1 MPWWKK
7 LVLAAGLVI
16 GAARVVWVIDGD
28 TVILADRTHIRLIG
42 INTPEKGKCY
52 YNQATA
58 LTKSLL
64 FTKSVTLEKDFNPF
78 DRYGRT
84 PAYIFLPHNQKSVN
98 EELLEKGAGVFF
110 LDTVNVKYQKRL
122 IEAAEIARLKP
133 AGLWKECGP
142 CEIKGNYDIRGHR
155 YYHLPSFRHYS
166 QVVMNLNKGDRWFC
180 SEAAAATAGFTRA
193 RE

>member
-28 TVILADRTHIRLIG
+28 TVILADNTHIRLIG
-42 INTPEKGKCY
+42 VNTPEKGECY

-64 FTKSVTLEKDFNPF
+64 FTKSVTLEKDLNPF

-84 PAYIFLPHNQKSVN
+84 LAYVYLKSNPVSVN
-98 EELLEKGAGVFF
+98 EKLLQEGAGFFF
-110 LDTVNVKYQKRL
+110 LDTINIKYQKRL
-122 IEAAEIARLKP
+122 IEAAETARLKP
-133 AGLWKECGP
+133 VGLWKTCGP
-142 CEIKGNYDIRGHR
+142 CIIKGNYDIRGHR

-166 QVVMNLNKGDRWFC
+166 QVVMNFPKGDRWFC
-180 SEAAAATAGFTRA
+180 SEAAAVTAGFTRA
-193 RE
+193 GE